1 RKAGIQPDQ
10 IDHFLIAGAFGNY
23 LDLGSAIEIGMFP
36 DVPLER
42 YSQIGNAA
50 GAGAR
55 MLLVNHSQRTLAEKT
70 SREIDYVEL
79 TAEETFNDIYVSALF
94 MEKNGNLNQLL

>member
-1 RKAGIQPDQ
+1 
-10 IDHFLIAGAFGNY
+10 
-23 LDLGSAIEIGMFP
+23 MFP

-55 MLLVNHSQRTLAEKT
+55 MLLVNHGQRDLAEQT

-79 TAEETFNDIYVSALF
+79 TAEKSL
-94 MEKNGNLNQLL
+94 Q